1 MKWTEDFYYVGRCI
15 GRGDWY
21 NEPEYE
27 DVWLKH
33 EIIATFEN
41 DEFRIFID
49 NCPDEWSDDI
59 ENNIYDD
66 IAKRVGCHI
75 SDLQF
80 IETQSGVCAYKW
92 MRDELP
98 RTGIHYGWE
107 AIKDMILDYL
117 KDKDFGSDDMRNL
130 YLYGE

>member
-1 MKWTEDFYYVGRCI
+1 MKWIEDFCYVGRCI
-15 GRGDWY
+15 SRGDWY
-21 NEPEYE
+21 NEPEHE

-59 ENNIYDD
+59 ENNIYEDV
-66 IAKRVGCHI
+66 AKRVGAKYR
-75 SDLQF
+75 DLEF
-80 IETQSGVCAYKW
+80 IETQNGVCAYNNIEG
-92 MRDELP
+92 ELP

-107 AIKDMILDYL
+107 TIKDMILDYL